1 MFEFRRL
8 YGTRKWRKLTLK
20 YPERIDMMAA
30 LGFTPLANLA
40 IRKTVGRIKTIPKG
54 VEMAGVSMEK
64 IVSVLKENGFTIA
77 ETANA
82 DR

>member
-1 MFEFRRL
+1 M
-8 YGTRKWRKLTLK
+8 
-20 YPERIDMMAA
+20 
-30 LGFTPLANLA
+30 
-40 IRKTVGRIKTIPKG
+40 TIPKG
-54 VEMAGVSMEK
+54 TEMAGVSMEK

>member
-1 MFEFRRL
+1 M
-8 YGTRKWRKLTLK
+8 LK
-20 YPERIDMMAA
+20 DPELIDMMAA

-40 IRKTVGRIKTIPKG
+40 VRKTVGRIKTIPKG
-54 VEMAGVSMEK
+54 TEMAGVSMEK

>member
-1 MFEFRRL
+1 
-8 YGTRKWRKLTLK
+8 
-20 YPERIDMMAA
+20 MMAA
-30 LGFTPLANLA
+30 LGFTPLASPA
-40 IRKTVGRIKTIPKG
+40 FRKTVGRIKTIPKG
-54 VEMAGVSMEK
+54 VEMASVSMEK

>member
-1 MFEFRRL
+1 
-8 YGTRKWRKLTLK
+8 
-20 YPERIDMMAA
+20 MMAA
-30 LGFTPLANLA
+30 LGFHSHSESRSQENG
-40 IRKTVGRIKTIPKG
+40 GRIMTIPKG
-54 VEMAGVSMEK
+54 TEMTGVSMEK

>member
-1 MFEFRRL
+1 
-8 YGTRKWRKLTLK
+8 
-20 YPERIDMMAA
+20 MMAA

-40 IRKTVGRIKTIPKG
+40 VRKTVGRIMTIPKG
-54 VEMAGVSMEK
+54 TEMAGVSMEK